1 MYSSIDTTAL
11 KRPGDFILSEVILT
25 SYQSEGNN
33 SIPKKI
39 SVSTLVTEL
48 NIYESIHNKTL
59 SGSLVLI
66 DAQNVVAALPLT
78 GFERLE
84 FKLFTPSIS
93 RGFDFT
99 EKSGHPMYIYRIG
112 QRQGMNPRVQTYIL
126 YFASKEMLRNEQVRT
141 SKSYSGQISNIVT
154 DILRDTDLLDTEKD
168 IFVEETRG
176 IHKYVMPLER
186 PLDAIEM
193 LSLEAR
199 SKKYHNPG
207 MQLYETAFGF
217 NFKSLESM
225 LAITDSQARPVV
237 ARFEPKPASVR
248 INGNRDILQEMKIAS
263 EFTIKDQFNTLK
275 NLRNGVFA
283 SLITQYN
290 AYDKTHRDI
299 IFDYNKEYEL
309 ANHAE
314 HDKDGGRTDNKGILP
329 LVNVGGK
336 LMSEYHHGVQYLRSD
351 TSNIHNNIE
360 TSPTSEIV
368 PRRLSSKLA
377 FETFKLELTVPGFTG
392 LSAGELIAF
401 DMPSYTSVS
410 DANPLDHD
418 PYMSGRYLI
427 SGIRHIVSVLNGK
440 HSMVLECLKD
450 SVKRPYPEELNDT
463 FTGKEKAD
471 RGVIDQYSLDETLI
485 ANELTSNNVFKA

>member
-1 MYSSIDTTAL
+1 
-11 KRPGDFILSEVILT
+11 
-25 SYQSEGNN
+25 
-33 SIPKKI
+33 
-39 SVSTLVTEL
+39 
-48 NIYESIHNKTL
+48 
-59 SGSLVLI
+59 
-66 DAQNVVAALPLT
+66 
-78 GFERLE
+78 
-84 FKLFTPSIS
+84 
-93 RGFDFT
+93 
-99 EKSGHPMYIYRIG
+99 MYIYRIG

-126 YFASKEMLRNEQVRT
+126 YFASKEMLRNEQVKV
-141 SKSYSGQISNIVT
+141 SKAYTGQISNIIT
-154 DILRDTDLLDTEKD
+154 DILRDPDSLDTEKD
-168 IFVEETRG
+168 VFVEETKG

-186 PLDAIEM
+186 PLDAIET

-207 MQLYETAFGF
+207 MQLYETSFGF
-217 NFKSLESM
+217 NFKSMESM

-237 ARFEPKPASVR
+237 ARFEPKPASIR
-248 INGNRDILQEMKIAS
+248 IDGNRDIIQEMKIAS
-263 EFTIKDQFNTLK
+263 AFTIKDQYNTLK

-283 SLITQYN
+283 SLITQYDAFN
-290 AYDKTHRDI
+290 KTHKDI

-309 ANHAE
+309 ANHTE
-314 HDKDGGRTDNKGILP
+314 HSADGGRTDNKGILP
-329 LVNVGGK
+329 LVNMGGK
-336 LMSEYHHGVQYLRSD
+336 LMSDYNQGVQYLRSD
-351 TSNIHNNIE
+351 TSNLHNDIE

-410 DANPLDHD
+410 DTNPLDHD
-418 PYMSGRYLI
+418 PYMSGRYLV

-471 RGVIDQYSLDETLI
+471 RGIIDQYTLDETLI
-485 ANELTSNNVFKA
+485 ANDLTSQNVFKA

>member
-11 KRPGDFILSEVILT
+11 KRPGDFILSEILLT

-33 SIPKKI
+33 STPKKI
-39 SVSTLVTEL
+39 DVSTLLTEL
-48 NIYESIHNKTL
+48 NIYESINNKTL

-112 QRQGMNPRVQTYIL
+112 QRQGINPRVQTYIL
-126 YFASKEMLRNEQVRT
+126 YFASKEMIRNEQVRV
-141 SKSYSGQISNIVT
+141 SKAYTGQISNIVT
-154 DILRDTDLLDTEKD
+154 QILRDPELLDTEKD
-168 IFVEETRG
+168 IFIEETLG
-176 IHKYVMPLER
+176 NHKYVVPLER
-186 PLDAIEM
+186 PLDIIET

-207 MQLYETAFGF
+207 MQLYETSFGF
-217 NFKSLESM
+217 NFRSYESM
-225 LAITDSQARPVV
+225 LAITDSKARPVV

-283 SLITQYN
+283 SIITQYN

-336 LMSEYHHGVQYLRSD
+336 LMSEYHHGVQYMRSD
-351 TSNIHNNIE
+351 TSNIHMNYE
-360 TSPTSEIV
+360 TPPTSEIV

-401 DMPSYTSVS
+401 DMPSYTPVS
-410 DANPLDHD
+410 DTNPLDHD
-418 PYMSGRYLI
+418 PYMSGRYLV

-463 FTGKEKAD
+463 FTGKEKED
-471 RGVIDQYSLDETLI
+471 RGIIDQYTLDETLI